1 MIQDSIIPYLVLD
14 IDSNTL
20 SIQYVDWDKFSF
32 APKQND
38 PDNIFDYFIEGMT
51 YTDIENSLNMSQAR
65 QDFLKA
71 QIIKRIPAGV
81 IVSSPRMEGNFYYD
95 EWDALNL
102 IKFEIHADFSED
114 LTYLKLKWFLRPV
127 AISTFEAINGA
138 FESGISIQDTYF
150 KEEDFEVS
158 LEGWIKC
165 YEKAIAIQN
174 QFIVNISKE
183 IDNTPYYNTKI
194 QWER

>member
-32 APKQND
+32 APKQSD
-38 PDNIFDYFIEGMT
+38 RDNIFDYFMEGMT

-81 IVSSPRMEGNFYYD
+81 IVSSPRMKGNFYYD

-102 IKFEIHADFSED
+102 IKFEIHSDFSED

-174 QFIVNISKE
+174 QFIVNISKG